1 MKISRLNVCGAMD
14 DRRPLS
20 NMPEIEKILSR
31 GTEDALA
38 VSQV

>member
-1 MKISRLNVCGAMD
+1 MKISRLNVCGAKD

-20 NMPEIEKILSR
+20 SMPEIENILSQ

-38 VSQV
+38 VR

>member
-1 MKISRLNVCGAMD
+1 MKISRLNVCGAKD

-20 NMPEIEKILSR
+20 NMPENEKILSQ

-38 VSQV
+38 VSHV